1 MGNVNM
7 EASQINYRGGESKM
21 SVEQAIKEA
30 GSYTLPT
37 ASADTLGGVKVGS
50 GLSIADGVLSADGQL
65 PEDPETDGVK
75 VLTATTSSGETIHS
89 WEDPESGVVDYST
102 NEVDTGIKWIDGK
115 TIYRKVVEFGAL
127 PANTSKTVSSGLTNE
142 TIVNMR
148 GIAINSTDGIETV
161 LPCPTSNNKNGQ
173 LYYDLNNHN
182 IVVATADDYSAY
194 TAYIVLEY
202 TKTTT

>member
-50 GLSIADGVLSADGQL
+50 GLSIEAGVLSADDQL
-65 PEDPETDGVK
+65 PGDPETDGVK
-75 VLTATTSSGETIHS
+75 VLTATTSGGETVKS
-89 WEDPESGVVDYST
+89 WEEPASGGVDYST
-102 NEVDTGIKWIDGK
+102 TETDTGIKWIDGK
-115 TIYRKVVEFGAL
+115 AIFRKVITNM
-127 PANTSKTVSSGLTNE
+127 NTTLVASTLVSTGVSIPNVDTL
-142 TIVNMR
+142 ISC
-148 GIAINSTDGIETV
+148 IAI
-161 LPCPTSNNKNGQ
+161 
-173 LYYDLNNHN
+173 
-182 IVVATADDYSAY
+182 ADDNVSDIALSS
-194 TAYIVLEY
+194 YIISGELKLFPFQTGNVIDTCILEY